1 MNQQNES
8 PFGNPRFLAALG
20 ITFLGLWGWQ
30 FYVSSKY
37 PQVSQ
42 PVIVEGQANKQAGQQ
57 VTDSTAQPVEKTVEK
72 AFGDVSATS
81 QVSAPEAQAEKL
93 LAYDD
98 SKVSFSVS
106 SKGMGIKDFTLKN
119 YTNRK
124 NEKINFS
131 STVQAPLT
139 VQNKTVDFDIK
150 AVSDSEFVGVAD
162 VAGQKITRTLK
173 YNKDT
178 GSFTSD
184 LNFSE
189 GLDSVQYLFSQN
201 QLHPESTN
209 FLMPSFEHQD
219 FIFIAGGS
227 TNNEKIS
234 SLKPGEGFIKT
245 IPSVDLIAVGTQ
257 YFAAATINK
266 SELIPSANLKV
277 ENNIATIQVNY
288 DLKNK
293 NINQLSQV
301 IYMGAKKAS
310 MLNAID
316 PRLSEIH
323 TNGMFA
329 FISKILMKLMVWL
342 HGYLNNW
349 GLAIIALTIIVRTI
363 LLPFNI
369 MSFRSAQAMQKAK
382 PKLDAIR
389 ERYKDDPMR
398 MNKETMAAMKENNA
412 NPLSGCLP
420 MLLQIPIFFA
430 LWTAIGS
437 SIEIYQ
443 QPFFGWITDLSH
455 YDPFFVFPVL
465 MGITMYFQQKL
476 TPTTMDPL
484 QAKILN
490 FMPIIF
496 TLFMLTLPSGL
507 TLYNFVSAL
516 FGVIQQYFLL
526 KETKKQSA

>member
-1 MNQQNES
+1 MSQQNES

-30 FYVSSKY
+30 FYVTSKY
-37 PQVSQ
+37 PQTKAVAT
-42 PVIVEGQANKQAGQQ
+42 VEGATTQQ
-57 VTDSTAQPVEKTVEK
+57 VEKPVEKATT
-72 AFGDVSATS
+72 DVSVNPQAETLVAVAAT
-81 QVSAPEAQAEKL
+81 PPGQAEKL
-93 LAYDD
+93 FSYEDNI
-98 SKVSFSVS
+98 VSFSVS

-124 NEKINFS
+124 NEQINFS
-131 STVQAPLT
+131 SSLQAPVT
-139 VQNKTVDFDIK
+139 IQNKTVDFTIK
-150 AVSDSEFVGVAD
+150 KISDFEFVGEAEFS
-162 VAGQKITRTLK
+162 GQKITRILK
-173 YNKDT
+173 YSKDT
-178 GSFTSD
+178 AAFTSE
-184 LNFSE
+184 LNFSA
-189 GLDSVQYLFSQN
+189 GLDSAQYSFSQT

-219 FIFIAGGS
+219 FVFIEAGS
-227 TNNEKIS
+227 TNKENIS
-234 SLKPGEGFIKT
+234 SLKPGEGLIKT
-245 IPSVDLIAVGTQ
+245 AAAVELASIGTQ
-257 YFAAATINK
+257 YFAAAVINK
-266 SELIPSANLKV
+266 SEVIPSATNKV
-277 ENNIATIQVNY
+277 ENNLATLSLNY

-293 NINQLSQV
+293 NVSQISQV
-301 IYMGAKKAS
+301 IYMGAKKA
-310 MLNAID
+310 MILNKID
-316 PRLSEIH
+316 PKLSEIH
-323 TNGMFA
+323 TSGMFA
-329 FISKILMKLMVWL
+329 FISKILMQLMVWL

-349 GLAIIALTIIVRTI
+349 GLAIIALTIIVRTL

-398 MNKETMAAMKENNA
+398 MNKETMVAMKENNA

-455 YDPFFVFPVL
+455 YDPYFVFPVL

-476 TPTTMDPL
+476 TPTTMDPM

-490 FMPIIF
+490 FMPILF

-526 KETKKQSA
+526 KETKKQNA

>member
-37 PQVSQ
+37 PQASQ
-42 PVIVEGQANKQAGQQ
+42 PVAVESQPAK
-57 VTDSTAQPVEKTVEK
+57 PVEKAVEK
-72 AFGDVSATS
+72 SQPDAATKTQINPS
-81 QVSAPEAQAEKL
+81 DTVPEKL
-93 LAYDD
+93 FSYEDD
-98 SKVSFSVS
+98 KVSFSIS

-124 NEKINFS
+124 NAKINFS
-131 STVQAPLT
+131 STLQAPLT
-139 VQNKTVDFDIK
+139 VQNNAVDFTIK
-150 AVSDSEFVGVAD
+150 AVSDSEFVGEAE

-173 YNKDT
+173 YHKET

-184 LNFSE
+184 LNFIE
-189 GLDSVQYLFSQN
+189 GLESVQFLLSQN
-201 QLHPESTN
+201 QLRPESTN

-219 FIFIAGGS
+219 FIFIQGGS
-227 TNNEKIS
+227 TKNEKIS

-245 IPSVDLIAVGTQ
+245 IPAAELISVGTQ
-257 YFAAATINK
+257 YFAAASVNK
-266 SELIPSANLKV
+266 SEIIPSVMLKV
-277 ENNIATIQVNY
+277 ENNLATININY

-293 NINQLSQV
+293 NINQISQV
-301 IYMGAKKAS
+301 IYMGAKQATI
-310 MLNAID
+310 LNKVD
-316 PRLSEIH
+316 PKLSEIH

-389 ERYKDDPMR
+389 ERFKDDPMR

-455 YDPFFVFPVL
+455 YDPYFVFPVL
-465 MGITMYFQQKL
+465 MGITMFFQQKL

-526 KETKKQSA
+526 KETKKQNA

>member
-1 MNQQNES
+1 MSQQNES
-8 PFGNPRFLAALG
+8 PFGNPRFLVALG

-37 PQVSQ
+37 PQVSAVA
-42 PVIVEGQANKQAGQQ
+42 PTVSAVENQTTKQVDKA
-57 VTDSTAQPVEKTVEK
+57 VEKT
-72 AFGDVSATS
+72 ATNGTVKIESENSTAAAVS
-81 QVSAPEAQAEKL
+81 QVQPEKL
-93 LAYDD
+93 FSYEDNL
-98 SKVSFSVS
+98 VSFSIS

-131 STVQAPLT
+131 SSLQAPVT
-139 VQNKTVDFDIK
+139 IQNTALDFTIK
-150 AVSDSEFVGVAD
+150 QVSDVEFTGEAEFS
-162 VAGQKITRTLK
+162 GQKITRTLK
-173 YNKDT
+173 YNKDI
-178 GSFTSD
+178 SAFTSEIS
-184 LNFSE
+184 FSS
-189 GLDSVQYLFSQN
+189 GLESIQYSFSQK

-219 FIFIAGGS
+219 FIFIEAGS
-227 TNNEKIS
+227 TNNENIS
-234 SLKPGEGFIKT
+234 GLKPGEGFIKT
-245 IPSVDLIAVGTQ
+245 IPAVELIAVGTQ

-266 SELIPSANLKV
+266 SEVIPSANLKV
-277 ENNIATIQVNY
+277 ENNLATIHVNY

-293 NINQLSQV
+293 NIDQLSQV
-301 IYMGAKKAS
+301 IYMGAKKS
-310 MLNAID
+310 TMLNAID
-316 PRLSEIH
+316 PRLTEIH

-329 FISKILMKLMVWL
+329 FISKILMQLMVWL
-342 HGYLNNW
+342 HSYLNNW
-349 GLAIIALTIIVRTI
+349 GLAIIALTIIVRTL

-389 ERYKDDPMR
+389 EKYKDDPMR

-443 QPFFGWITDLSH
+443 QPFFAWITDLSH
-455 YDPFFVFPVL
+455 YDPYFVFPVL
-465 MGITMYFQQKL
+465 MGITMYFQQKM

-490 FMPIIF
+490 FMPILF

-526 KETKKQSA
+526 KETKKQNA